1 MTVTAIKIVTTSSRT
16 ATFSVDAYKHLYALE
31 RAVNWSVTGEE
42 DGGVVK
48 HGKTSSVVFT
58 VTGLEPLRF
67 YDLVVGD
74 ASLRFATKSESASV
88 DIRDFG
94 ADTIS
99 DDNASAINRAI
110 DALPHGGTLKIP
122 AGLWKS
128 GPVLLR
134 SHMTL
139 LLEDGAELSALSD
152 WSDLQIFSPRHDDGR
167 VFGTWE
173 GVAEPIFASI
183 INAIDCEN
191 LTITG
196 SGIIDGGGDRGD
208 WWTWPKE
215 TRRNARR
222 PRTLFLSGCRDLT
235 LSGFTVR
242 NSPSWTVHPV
252 LCERVLAAD
261 LKIQNEPDSPNTDGL
276 NPECCQDVRLV
287 GLFISVGDD
296 CIAIKAGKKH
306 PLGGPDRPTERIDI
320 VNCLME
326 RGHGAVVM
334 GSEMSAGVHD
344 VNISRCHFVG
354 TDRGLRIK
362 TRRGRGGSVS
372 NIQLLDCRMENV
384 TTPVAVNAFYFCDAD
399 GQSDY
404 VQSREPLPLKA
415 ETPSLSGF
423 TLRNVEVVDAST
435 CAAAF
440 YGLPEQPIRDV
451 TIENY
456 RVSYRE
462 DAEPEVAEMACYL
475 PSLRHAGIVA
485 ENTQFK
491 KLVGLSPASID
502 PRENDRAD
510 AEQLF

>member
-1 MTVTAIKIVTTSSRT
+1 MTGTVIQVVATTSRT
-16 ATFSVDAYKHLYALE
+16 ATFSVDSHRHLYALN
-31 RAVNWSVTGEE
+31 RAAGWSIAGE
-42 DGGVVK
+42 DGGVVLR
-48 HGKTSSVVFT
+48 GETSSVVFT
-58 VTGLEPLRF
+58 VTGLEP
-67 YDLVVGD
+67 
-74 ASLRFATKSESASV
+74 SLSYNLSVSGEVANFSTKPETALL

-94 ADTIS
+94 ADT
-99 DDNASAINRAI
+99 DQADNASAINRAI
-110 DALPHGGTLKIP
+110 KALPKGGTLTIP
-122 AGLWKS
+122 SGLWKS
-128 GPVLLR
+128 GPIFLK

-139 LLEDGAELSALSD
+139 LLEGGAELSSLSD
-152 WSDLQIFSPRHDDGR
+152 WNDLQIFPHRHEDGR

-196 SGIIDGGGDRGD
+196 AGIIDGGGDRGD

-215 TRRNARR
+215 TRRGARR

-235 LSGFTVR
+235 LTGFTVR

-252 LCERVLAAD
+252 LCDRVLAAD
-261 LKIQNEPDSPNTDGL
+261 LKIHNEPNSPNTDGL

-306 PLGGPDRPTERIDI
+306 PFGGPNRPTERIDI

-344 VNISRCHFVG
+344 INISHCHFVG

-362 TRRGRGGSVS
+362 TRRGRGGGVS
-372 NIQLLDCRMENV
+372 NVQVLDCRMENV
-384 TTPVAVNAFYFCDAD
+384 STPIAVNAFYFCDAD
-399 GQSDY
+399 GRSDY
-404 VQSREPLPLKA
+404 VQSREALPVTA
-415 ETPSLSGF
+415 ETPSLSSF
-423 TLRNVEVVDAST
+423 TIRNVDVIDASI

-440 YGLPEQPIRDV
+440 YGLPESQIRDV
-451 TIENY
+451 TIDNY
-456 RVSYRE
+456 NVTYRE

-475 PSLRHAGIVA
+475 PALRHAGIVA

-491 KLVGLSPASID
+491 KLAGLSPASID
-502 PRENDRAD
+502 PRENDKAD